1 MENPAINGWFGG
13 TPIFYISSQWFVIRP
28 AAWWGGRWCQ
38 PGCPGLWRL
47 LGSYHGF
54 TVKKWWF
61 NNRCPWPIYAYYILL
76 IPIIFQASDLG
87 LVKDTPVWPSP
98 ISSCVGPPLH
108 KSQLIRC
115 PYKIRNYVWFFLVR
129 HGPLVKP
136 WCHRTCSPLVTY
148 DFVHQVLCVYVM

>member
-1 MENPAINGWFGG
+1 MNVTIPPHP
-13 TPIFYISSQWFVIRP
+13 TPPHDQRNISVAWTSTLTSHPTHPTPSSNKNRKTQKTPKRPQNTQVPCSAHGNYIHTRT
-28 AAWWGGRWCQ
+28 
-38 PGCPGLWRL
+38 
-47 LGSYHGF
+47 H
-54 TVKKWWF
+54 TH
-61 NNRCPWPIYAYYILL
+61 IY
-76 IPIIFQASDLG
+76 IFQASDLG

-136 WCHRTCSPLVTY
+136 WWHRTCSPLVTY

>member
-1 MENPAINGWFGG
+1 MLSCARHWTWIRLRWVS
-13 TPIFYISSQWFVIRP
+13 TSRSSPSRARAVR
-28 AAWWGGRWCQ
+28 GRWAEFWSGAEIEVRNNAKQLGKCQ
-38 PGCPGLWRL
+38 EHASCWFQW
-47 LGSYHGF
+47 GSLVGYI
-54 TVKKWWF
+54 
-61 NNRCPWPIYAYYILL
+61 IYIH
-76 IPIIFQASDLG
+76 IFQASDLG

-136 WCHRTCSPLVTY
+136 WWHRTCSPLVTY